1 MEEGMMLI
9 RGSDSAIDLPSI
21 LTEEEKWYF
30 DLQGY
35 LILRQ
40 VITADEINQML
51 RLGSHWLEQPDQAP
65 PPLRVTVK
73 EYGGVINPLPYG
85 DRIFERTSLN
95 EKVLRVVMGLMW
107 NRPRLFNCALVQQ
120 KKEPISAGE
129 KEKLHRDT
137 SGFDFPDGFRNP
149 HNDYQAGNG
158 QIYSNYINTAITLV
172 DVPKENGFTCIPG
185 THKSEINFPDSLDID
200 NLWAPAETFELQAGD
215 CLIFSPRLMH
225 GARYWKMAYPR
236 MVIFNRYQ
244 FSFYFNEN
252 YSLPLKDHADRISA
266 DQFELESIQ
275 RGKKEFARRILDK
288 IKRGEKLC

>member
-1 MEEGMMLI
+1 MLI
-9 RGSDSAIDLPSI
+9 RGDDSAINLPST

-30 DLQGY
+30 DLHGY

-40 VITADEINQML
+40 VITPDEVLQML
-51 RLGSHWLEQPDQAP
+51 SLGFNWLEHPAQAA

-107 NRPRLFNCALVQQ
+107 NRPRLFNCALVQE
-120 KKEPISAGE
+120 KKDPSLVG
-129 KEKLHRDT
+129 KKKKLHRDT

-158 QIYSNYINTAITLV
+158 QIYSNFVNSAITLV

-185 THKSEINFPDSLDID
+185 THKSEISFPADLDID
-200 NLWAPAETFELQAGD
+200 SHPWAPTETFELQAGD

-225 GARYWKMAYPR
+225 GTEFWKMDYDR

-252 YSLPLKDHADRISA
+252 YSLPIKDHANRISA

-275 RGKKEFARRILDK
+275 RGEKEFARCILDK
-288 IKRGEKLC
+288 MKRGEDLC

>member
-1 MEEGMMLI
+1 M
-9 RGSDSAIDLPSI
+9 
-21 LTEEEKWYF
+21 
-30 DLQGY
+30 
-35 LILRQ
+35 ILRQ

-252 YSLPLKDHADRISA
+252 YSLPLKDHVDRISA